1 MRASNK
7 LAMLTVLVGMLAG
20 SVASTP
26 SWAQSASNPEVEKLV
41 QALSPRRTR
50 GLGAPVVDPKA
61 KEVVD
66 RLQAVRRTRGLSL
79 RENDELFDSTK
90 VLPQADVEILF
101 AFNSAQIDPQAIA
114 ALSTLGEALN
124 SDALKTSKF
133 IIGGHTDAKGTT
145 AYNQALSDRRAQA
158 IADYLVGTHKID
170 TNRLIPTGFGPRKL
184 KVPGDPLAA
193 ENRRVQIVTAPQ

>member
-1 MRASNK
+1 MRVSNR
-7 LAMLTVLVGMLAG
+7 LAMLTVLAGVLAG
-20 SVASTP
+20 SGASTP

-50 GLGAPVVDPKA
+50 GIGAPVVDTKA

-90 VLPQADVEILF
+90 VLPQADIEIFF
-101 AFNSAQIDPQAIA
+101 AFNSAQIDPQSIQMLA
-114 ALSTLGEALN
+114 ALGEALN
-124 SDALKTSKF
+124 NDTLKASKF
-133 IIGGHTDAKGTT
+133 IIGGHTDAKGT
-145 AYNQALSDRRAQA
+145 AVYNQTLSDRRAQA

-170 TNRLIPTGFGPRKL
+170 VNRLIPTGFGPRKL